1 MQRKPRV
8 SSVDIKKFVGICL
21 LFLIFVAST
30 MAIVRAQTYS
40 FSAQWGSQG
49 SADGQF
55 NSPFDIAVGKSGN
68 IYVADSGNNRI
79 QKFDSN
85 GNFLSTWGTTGSG
98 NGQFN
103 GARDVAVDK
112 SGNVYVTDMFNNRVQ
127 KFDPDGKFLT
137 AWAEGPNTYSN
148 TLVFYIAVDQ
158 SGSVYLSD
166 FYNRIVKF
174 DSNGNFLTTWGTN
187 GTGNGQFNGPAGVCV
202 DGSGNVF
209 VADSGNNRIQKFDSN
224 GNFLSTWSK
233 GHYEGV
239 AVDES
244 GNVYVC
250 GILGFIQKFSLS
262 YSPSASSSSSP
273 VLTPTSSPKVPEYS
287 TITLLLLFTTA
298 TMLLV
303 EVSKRRKWTKT

>member
-98 NGQFN
+98 NGQFRL
-103 GARDVAVDK
+103 GVLALKMGRKDQAIAALEKAIAIQPKSALAHAQLGMAYLQSGRLSDARREIEQAKALDPKDE
-112 SGNVYVTDMFNNRVQ
+112 TVQ
-127 KFDPDGKFLT
+127 
-137 AWAEGPNTYSN
+137 
-148 TLVFYIAVDQ
+148 IAV
-158 SGSVYLSD
+158 
-166 FYNRIVKF
+166 
-174 DSNGNFLTTWGTN
+174 
-187 GTGNGQFNGPAGVCV
+187 
-202 DGSGNVF
+202 
-209 VADSGNNRIQKFDSN
+209 
-224 GNFLSTWSK
+224 
-233 GHYEGV
+233 
-239 AVDES
+239 
-244 GNVYVC
+244 
-250 GILGFIQKFSLS
+250 
-262 YSPSASSSSSP
+262 
-273 VLTPTSSPKVPEYS
+273 
-287 TITLLLLFTTA
+287 
-298 TMLLV
+298 
-303 EVSKRRKWTKT
+303 TKLENDR

>member
-68 IYVADSGNNRI
+68 IY
-79 QKFDSN
+79 
-85 GNFLSTWGTTGSG
+85 
-98 NGQFN
+98 
-103 GARDVAVDK
+103 
-112 SGNVYVTDMFNNRVQ
+112 
-127 KFDPDGKFLT
+127 
-137 AWAEGPNTYSN
+137 
-148 TLVFYIAVDQ
+148 
-158 SGSVYLSD
+158 
-166 FYNRIVKF
+166 
-174 DSNGNFLTTWGTN
+174 
-187 GTGNGQFNGPAGVCV
+187 
-202 DGSGNVF
+202 